1 MALTS
6 EQIQNKLFWFS
17 DVAQKFHHDTR
28 SFAEHKALDFL
39 YTELLSA
46 RDTICELIIGYQDGK
61 RIGKLMIDEI
71 PDYSHSAAVKLATSV
86 KEYSYQI
93 EMWAEEKK
101 YCDIENNAQSLSG
114 VGAKCLYLLTLT

>member
-6 EQIQNKLFWFS
+6 EQIQNKLFWFA

-39 YTELLSA
+39 YTELFSF
-46 RDTICELIIGYQDGK
+46 RDSICELIIGYQDGK
-61 RIGKLMIDEI
+61 RIGKLQIDEI
-71 PDYSHSAAVKLATSV
+71 PEYSHAAAVKLATLV
-86 KEYSYQI
+86 KEFAYQI
-93 EMWAEEKK
+93 EDWAEEKK
-101 YCDIENNAQSLSG
+101 YCDIENTAQSLSG